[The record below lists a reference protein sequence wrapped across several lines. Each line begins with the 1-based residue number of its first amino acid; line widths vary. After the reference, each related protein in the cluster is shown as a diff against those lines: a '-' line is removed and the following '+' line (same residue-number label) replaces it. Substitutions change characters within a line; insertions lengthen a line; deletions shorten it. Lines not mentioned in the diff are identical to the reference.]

1 MSGRLL
7 ALAVA
12 LSLFPGLPVARPGAQ
27 SRPLPDREAFFAAI
41 KDNLARAQRE
51 QGRYAYRERRSELH
65 TNPFGR
71 IGTGGTLLYTYTPM
85 AGGGYERTLLERDGK
100 AVTVAKPE
108 RQERR
113 PRAQGS
119 RAPIEDVVDSLTFA
133 IDRRDTIDGREAV
146 AITFAPKPNAKPQ
159 TREGRMARAFSG
171 VIWVDE
177 SVNEV
182 IRVDATAM
190 DSLSFGF
197 GVVARLNEGTKV
209 SLIRQPIDDQ
219 LWLPTSLRLLGE
231 GRAVLFRKLNVDFAI
246 EWFDYRRVP

>member
-1 MSGRLL
+1 MSGRFV
-7 ALAVA
+7 ALAVVLA
-12 LSLFPGLPVARPGAQ
+12 LFAGLPVARPGAQ
-27 SRPLPDREAFFAAI
+27 SRPLPAREAFFTAI
-41 KDNLARAQRE
+41 KENLARAQRE

-71 IGTGGTLLYTYTPM
+71 IGTGGTLLYSYTPE
-85 AGGGYERTLLERDGK
+85 AGGGYTRTLLERDGK
-100 AVTVAKPE
+100 AVTGAKPE

-113 PRAQGS
+113 PRAQTS
-119 RAPIEDVVDSLTFA
+119 RAPIDDVVDGLTFA

-146 AITFAPKPNAKPQ
+146 AITFAPRPNAKPQ

-177 SVNEV
+177 SANEV

-246 EWFDYRRVP
+246 EWFDYLRVP